1 MNAGLRTIG
10 VVMVLYAALFIFD
23 AVNIVRFDGVAA
35 IEWHLQWGKEAAWVI
50 RGGMM
55 LLGLWLIFMT
65 PRGDD

>member
-1 MNAGLRTIG
+1 MRTGLQAFG
-10 VVMVLYAALFIFD
+10 VILVLFAALLLFD
-23 AVNIVRFDGVAA
+23 HYGVFRFDHPLTN
-35 IEWHLQWGKEAAWVI
+35 WSLRWGREAAWVI